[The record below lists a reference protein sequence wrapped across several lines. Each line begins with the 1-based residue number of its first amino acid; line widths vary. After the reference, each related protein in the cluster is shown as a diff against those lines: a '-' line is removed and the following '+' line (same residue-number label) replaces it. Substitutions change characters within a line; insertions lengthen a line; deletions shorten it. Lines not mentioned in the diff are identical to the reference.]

1 MQTNIDS
8 ARLPFSSVSSHA
20 WRFRIERE
28 RFHVALSYLNRTRL
42 LPATPRKDF
51 PLTLERMR
59 DLVLA
64 ERRFLESERHEV
76 SVAARSVPKDPARFA
91 AWFED
96 LRNGPGQ
103 FDPLFDSIAE
113 KGSFEQARRFLRRDI
128 ANQVRFDDLVA
139 LAQVRMPEAVK
150 LTLTQHYWG
159 EVERRE
165 FKQIL
170 GRLAELMDVAT
181 TSTEAIEWES
191 LAPANMLVGFAY
203 SRRYAFQAIGAIGAV
218 ELTSSTR
225 APRILRVLDRLDV
238 PKSAS
243 DSLGLHAI
251 VGSGHWQRWRDNIA
265 IPLVAAFPDA
275 AANIAEGALAL
286 FNASARMFRRYREHL
301 GVSAER
307 AQIG

>member
-76 SVAARSVPKDPARFA
+76 SVAARSVPKDPALFA
-91 AWFED
+91 GWFED
-96 LRNGPGQ
+96 IRNGPGQ
-103 FDPLFDSIAE
+103 FDPLFDYIAE

-243 DSLGLHAI
+243 DSLGLHAA
-251 VGSGHWQRWRDNIA
+251 VGSGHWKRWRDNIA